1 MYLLHCICSDD
12 EEDQVA
18 AVTNKS
24 KQVDNTSDM
33 AAAGRETTDSFR
45 KADAAGSEE
54 EDGCSAEKSKK
65 PTTTD
70 ERDTKHTKMAGRGVP
85 AQVNTSKTSKKRKH
99 SGRKTLEE
107 FVGGRKTRGEK
118 TYGHVKLSR
127 RKHQALLKLKLKK
140 NVSQARLKSYGLS
153 P

>member
-24 KQVDNTSDM
+24 KQIKNTTDM
-33 AAAGRETTDSFR
+33 AAAGRETTDSSR
-45 KADAAGSEE
+45 KAGAAGSGE
-54 EDGCSAEKSKK
+54 EDGCSVEKSKK

-70 ERDTKHTKMAGRGVP
+70 EGDTKHTKLVGRGAP
-85 AQVNTSKTSKKRKH
+85 AQVNTNNTSKKRKH
-99 SGRKTLEE
+99 SSRKTLEE
-107 FVGGRKTRGEK
+107 VVGGRKARGEK
-118 TYGHVKLSR
+118 THKHVKLSR

-140 NVSQARLKSYGLS
+140 NVSKARLKSYGLS